1 MEKKKQLTWDERHP
15 FGNLRYYT
23 FLDNFVGV
31 TSLEETASK
40 VALRVLKHHLEE
52 ALGFELSDEQ
62 FLAIFFK
69 VINLGPARPL
79 GAWSFQY
86 GFVVPMQKTLQAHD
100 LHCGVKEIFDF
111 FNVRNYDN
119 RRYNSVLLHVPHS
132 STSFPVESKVSFNN
146 LDDEERLLIDYYT
159 DDLFIPDQTGEKID
173 SVVFPYCR
181 LFCDVERLVN
191 DPLEKD
197 GLGIS
202 YSRWVDEDRYSKTLR
217 SFSSMSSAFKLY
229 LDFHTE
235 ASLKLIEARGNILL
249 IDCHSFSSVP
259 NLLNSNPP
267 DIDICIGYNDDE
279 TRPNKVVIGNIV
291 QYFKSLGYKVGINTP
306 FSNSKTFS
314 VPSKYHSVMIE
325 INKRLYMDERT
336 LMKNKEFEKLRKEIQ
351 ALYSLLLFS
360 D

>member
-1 MEKKKQLTWDERHP
+1 MEKKKKLTWEERHP
-15 FGNLRYYT
+15 YGNLSYHT
-23 FLDNFVGV
+23 FLNDFEGV
-31 TSLEETASK
+31 SSLQKTATK

-52 ALGFELSDEQ
+52 AMGLELTDEQ
-62 FLAIFFK
+62 FMAIFFK

-79 GAWSFQY
+79 VALSFQY

-100 LHCGVKEIFDF
+100 LHCGVNEIFDF

-119 RRYNSVLLHVPHS
+119 RHYNNLLLHVPHS
-132 STSFPVESKVSFNN
+132 STSFPVESKVCFND

-159 DDLFIPDQTGEKID
+159 DDLFIPEQTVEKID
-173 SVVFPYCR
+173 AVVFPYCR

-202 YSRWVDEDRYSKTLR
+202 YLRWVDEDRYSKTLR

-229 LDFHTE
+229 SDFHTE
-235 ASLKLIEARGNILL
+235 TSLKLIEARGNTLL

-325 INKRLYMDERT
+325 INKKLYMDELTRE
-336 LMKNKEFEKLRKEIQ
+336 KSGGYNKLKQDVQSLYWKLLKTE
-351 ALYSLLLFS
+351 
-360 D
+360 